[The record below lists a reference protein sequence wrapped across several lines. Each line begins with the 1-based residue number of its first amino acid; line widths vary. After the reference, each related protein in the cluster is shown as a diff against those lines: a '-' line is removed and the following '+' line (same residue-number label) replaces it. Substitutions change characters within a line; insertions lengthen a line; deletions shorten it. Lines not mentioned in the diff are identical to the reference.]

1 MPLDDRLRTGL
12 TRIADEVDP
21 DVERGIN
28 RVLSTQPR
36 SPLRRV
42 GTVLA
47 FAAAAGLG
55 IAVVGLGA
63 MSVLNRVGANPSPT
77 ASAEASSVSCRGGSC
92 LGELKPGVGR
102 SREFIPPIGYVI
114 PPDSPVVWDNP
125 EDLPGTFTLHPE
137 GPKTDAIFFFRDV
150 RVITPGCESDFDDSV
165 GNTADEIA
173 AWMTANKGLTTTD
186 VRTVAIGGLLGR
198 QLDIAASGTYDT
210 VCPGNEGDTYP
221 AGLPLLPLF
230 AGAGSGDLTW
240 FVGGDEKIRLYLL
253 DMPGGGNLVIGVD
266 AIKGDFDSLL
276 EICQPV
282 IDSITFDS
290 DYY

>member
-12 TRIADEVDP
+12 RRIADEVDP
-21 DVERGIN
+21 DVERGMN

-36 SPLRRV
+36 PLRRV

-55 IAVVGLGA
+55 IAVVG
-63 MSVLNRVGANPSPT
+63 VGATSLMNRIGTNPSPT

-92 LGELKPGVGR
+92 LGELKPGVGT

-114 PPDSPVVWDNP
+114 PADSPVVWDNP

-150 RVITPGCESDFDDSV
+150 RVLTPGCNPDFDDSV
-165 GNTADEIA
+165 GNTSDDIA
-173 AWMTANKGLTTTD
+173 EWMTPNEGLTITEN
-186 VRTVAIGGLLGR
+186 RTVVIGGLLGR
-198 QLDIAASGTYDT
+198 QLDIGASGTYDT
-210 VCPGNEGDTYP
+210 VCPNDRDTYP
-221 AGLPLLPLF
+221 AGLPILPLF
-230 AGAGSGDLTW
+230 GGAGSGDLTW

-266 AIKGDFDSLL
+266 AIGGDFDSLL

-282 IDSITFDS
+282 IDNLTFDS